1 MRNNISLGRLLK
13 KASLALVTALMIS
26 VPLYAAID
34 IYEFDSP
41 EQEAMFHQLGK
52 ELRCPKCQN
61 NNIADSNAAL
71 AQDLRMKVYEM
82 LKQGKSEKE
91 IIDYMV
97 ARYGNFVT
105 YNPPMTFSTAILWV
119 GPFGFLIIGFAVL
132 VIRSRRKIPLQLN
145 RALSP
150 TQSKSAL
157 MLCSMIKILK
167 TTRQITDDPILDCSL
182 NTDYC
187 RDFGAA
193 GSYVGWQAV

>member
-132 VIRSRRKIPLQLN
+132 VIRSRRKNTVAAEQSSLSDAEQKRLDALLN
-145 RALSP
+145 DKDSENDKADNR
-150 TQSKSAL
+150 
-157 MLCSMIKILK
+157 
-167 TTRQITDDPILDCSL
+167 
-182 NTDYC
+182 
-187 RDFGAA
+187 
-193 GSYVGWQAV
+193 